1 MKLICVYCS
10 SSRDVA
16 PMYHRD
22 AELLGA
28 MISHKKWGL
37 VYGGGKA
44 GLMGAVAHSVKK
56 SGGRVVGVIPHF
68 MVDKELAFHEA
79 DELHRVETMS
89 QRKLA
94 MIDRADAFVAL
105 PGGIG
110 TLEEIAEVI
119 TLKYLGKLSKPII
132 FYNQNG
138 FYDDLLKF
146 FQRMAEERFRKTE
159 GIFSVANSLDEIWTL
174 IENDVPYKTAW

>member
-1 MKLICVYCS
+1 
-10 SSRDVA
+10 
-16 PMYHRD
+16 
-22 AELLGA
+22 
-28 MISHKKWGL
+28 
-37 VYGGGKA
+37 
-44 GLMGAVAHSVKK
+44 
-56 SGGRVVGVIPHF
+56 
-68 MVDKELAFHEA
+68 MVDKELAFNAA
-79 DELHRVETMS
+79 DELHRVDTMS

-94 MIDRADAFVAL
+94 MIERADAFVAL

-119 TLKYLGKLSKPII
+119 TLKYLGKVNKPII

-159 GIFSVANSLDEIWTL
+159 GIFSVAKTLDEIWTL
-174 IENDVPYKTAW
+174 IDKDVPYKTAW